1 MIRVRRIQPTDGPLL
16 RATRL
21 AALADSPGD
30 STTTLA
36 KNEAHPAEH
45 WDRAAAAN
53 AVGASQ
59 ATFFATRDAGP
70 EVVGMIGAYVM
81 SDGTATMV
89 GLWSAPGHRDVGVGD
104 ALVDAVIEWAGRGGA
119 ERARLWIVERNEFA
133 RRFYES
139 KGFVA
144 TGESM
149 PYEPHPSIQ
158 QVEMALPLGDV
169 TAS

>member
-30 STTTLA
+30 STTTVAL
-36 KNEAHPAEH
+36 NEAHLAEH

-53 AVGASQ
+53 AVGSTQ
-59 ATFFATRDAGP
+59 ATYFASEEDGT
-70 EVVGMIGAYVM
+70 EVVGMIGAYLLP
-81 SDGTATMV
+81 DGAATMV

-104 ALVDAVIEWAGRGGA
+104 ALVEAVLDWATRSGA
-119 ERARLWIVERNEFA
+119 ERARLWVVERNEYA

-139 KGFVA
+139 KGFEP
-144 TGESM
+144 TGETM
-149 PYEPHPSIQ
+149 PYEPEPTIQ
-158 QVEMALPLGDV
+158 QVEMAKGLG
-169 TAS
+169 

>member
-1 MIRVRRIQPTDGPLL
+1 MIRVRRIQPSDGPLL

-36 KNEAHPAEH
+36 NNEAHPAEH

-53 AVGASQ
+53 AVGSSQ
-59 ATFFATRDAGP
+59 ATFFAGREDGD
-70 EVVGMIGAYVM
+70 EVVGMIGAYLM
-81 SDGTATMV
+81 SDGAATMV

-104 ALVDAVIEWAGRGGA
+104 ALVDAVVEWAERSGGT
-119 ERARLWIVERNEFA
+119 RVRLWVVERNEFA

-139 KGFVA
+139 KGFTP
-144 TGESM
+144 TGSSM
-149 PYEPHPSIQ
+149 PYEPEPSIE
-158 QVEMALPLGDV
+158 QVEMAKGLG
-169 TAS
+169 